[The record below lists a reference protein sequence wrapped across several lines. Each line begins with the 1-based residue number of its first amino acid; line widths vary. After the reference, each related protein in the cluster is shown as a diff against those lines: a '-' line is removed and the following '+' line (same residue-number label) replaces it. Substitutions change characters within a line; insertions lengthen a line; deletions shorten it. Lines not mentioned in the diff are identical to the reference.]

1 MTSTTQTK
9 YLFYTGELSLKP
21 DTAHEIHD
29 VLCANA
35 AANLGFS
42 SVLVYHN
49 KSASIL
55 NPNWLINPFQPQQ
68 PNSKFVD
75 FYNSQ
80 EHLKVVPLPMP
91 YPIDRVQGKLTNS
104 STVATKYYLPFHL
117 HRHTKIVHT
126 RDWNFA
132 KASVKKQIP
141 VIFEKHHFQT
151 TPFEPEIINSPYF
164 QIAITQSEPVR
175 QSLIEHGMPPEKVVW
190 QYNGFE
196 QSFLDRQP
204 QAAETWRQ
212 QLLTD
217 GRKILI
223 VYSGALYK
231 FKGIDLLIDVA
242 AQLPHIQFAITG
254 GKESQVETYQQI
266 AKQKNVH
273 NINFLGWVMPRER
286 LVSLF
291 QAADLL
297 AHPHLSGKEADFTNP
312 VKFFQYMASG
322 TPIVV
327 TEITPLIP
335 FKDSPLIATWCQPD
349 NPEKFAQS
357 IQHALEKYPRKIE
370 GYADSIDYARQFSWE
385 SRILNILNYVEES
398 MRPQIM
404 N

>member
-1 MTSTTQTK
+1 MKTRNK

-35 AANLGFS
+35 AANLGYS
-42 SVLVYHN
+42 SVLAYHDKN
-49 KSASIL
+49 VSPL
-55 NPNWLINPFQPQQ
+55 NLSWLFNPFKPQQ

-80 EHLKVVPLPMP
+80 EHLRVAPLPMP

-104 STVATKYYLPFHL
+104 STIATKYYLPFHL
-117 HRHTKIVHT
+117 RRHIKTVHT

-132 KASVKKQIP
+132 KAAVKNQIP

-175 QSLIEHGMPPEKVVW
+175 QSLIQHGIPPEKVVW
-190 QYNGFE
+190 LYNGFE
-196 QSFLDRQP
+196 QSFLERQP
-204 QAAETWRQ
+204 QEAETWRRE
-212 QLLTD
+212 LLQD
-217 GRKILI
+217 NRQILV

-231 FKGIDLLIDVA
+231 FKGIDLLIEVA
-242 AQLPHIQFAITG
+242 SYMPHIQFVVTG
-254 GKESQVETYQQI
+254 GKDSQVETYRQI
-266 AKQKNVH
+266 AKEKNVQ

-291 QAADLL
+291 QVADLL

-322 TPIVV
+322 TPIVA
-327 TEITPLIP
+327 TEIPPLIP
-335 FKDSPLIATWCQPD
+335 FKDSPIIACWCTPD
-349 NPEKFAQS
+349 NPQKFVES
-357 IQHALEKYPRKIE
+357 IQRALSKYPRKIE
-370 GYADSIDYARQFSWE
+370 GYAESINYAHQFSWE
-385 SRILNILNYVEES
+385 SRILNILNYVDES
-398 MRPQIM
+398 MRPCVM

>member
-1 MTSTTQTK
+1 MASQTQNK

-35 AANLGFS
+35 AANLGYS
-42 SVLVYHN
+42 SVLAYHD
-49 KSASIL
+49 KKVSFL
-55 NPNWLINPFQPQQ
+55 NLSWLFNPFKLQQ
-68 PNSKFVD
+68 PSAQFVD

-80 EHLKVVPLPMP
+80 EHLRVVPLPMP

-104 STVATKYYLPFHL
+104 STIATKYYLPYHL
-117 HRHTKIVHT
+117 RRHTKLVHT

-132 KASVKKQIP
+132 KAAVKNQIP

-151 TPFEPEIINSPYF
+151 TPFEKEIINSPYF

-175 QSLIEHGMPPEKVVW
+175 QSLIKQGMPPEKVAW
-190 QYNGFE
+190 IYNGFE
-196 QSFLDRQP
+196 QSFLERQP
-204 QAAETWRQ
+204 QQAENWRQ
-212 QLLTD
+212 ELLQD
-217 GRKILI
+217 NRQILV

-231 FKGIDLLIDVA
+231 FKGIDLLIEVA
-242 AQLPHIQFAITG
+242 QLLPHIQFAVTG
-254 GKESQVETYQQI
+254 GKDTQVETYRQI
-266 AKQKNVH
+266 AKEKNIS
-273 NINFLGWVMPRER
+273 NISFLGWVMPRER

-291 QAADLL
+291 QGADLL

-322 TPIVV
+322 TPIVA
-327 TEITPLIP
+327 TEIPPLMP
-335 FKDSPLIATWCQPD
+335 FKDSPLIATWCEPD
-349 NPEKFAQS
+349 NPQKFVTA
-357 IQHALEKYPRKIE
+357 IQHALDKYPRKTE
-370 GYADSIDYARQFSWE
+370 GYIDSINYARQFSWE

-398 MRPQIM
+398 MRPQI

>member
-1 MTSTTQTK
+1 MTSTTQNK
-9 YLFYTGELSLKP
+9 YVFYTGELSLEP
-21 DTAHEIHD
+21 NTAHEIHD

-49 KSASIL
+49 KNASIF
-55 NPNWLINPFQPQQ
+55 NPNWFLNPFQPQQ
-68 PNSKFVD
+68 PNEKFVD
-75 FYNSQ
+75 FYNPE
-80 EHLKVVPLPMP
+80 EHLKVLPLPMP
-91 YPIDRVQGKLTNS
+91 YPIDRIQGKFTS
-104 STVATKYYLPFHL
+104 SNTIATKYYLPFHL

-132 KASVKKQIP
+132 KASVKNRIP
-141 VIFEKHHFQT
+141 VIFEKHHFQS
-151 TPFEPEIINSPYF
+151 TPFESEIVKSPYL
-164 QIAITQSEPVR
+164 QIVITQSEPVR
-175 QSLIEHGMPPEKVVW
+175 QSLIQYGMPPEKVVW

-204 QAAETWRQ
+204 QEAETWRQ

-223 VYSGALYK
+223 VYSGALYT

-242 AQLPHIQFAITG
+242 AQLPHIQFAVTG
-254 GKESQVETYQQI
+254 GKESQVEAYQQI
-266 AKQKNVH
+266 AKQKNVQ
-273 NINFLGWVMPRER
+273 NINFLGWVMPRKR

-327 TEITPLIP
+327 TEILPLIP
-335 FKDSPLIATWCQPD
+335 FKDSPLIATWCEPD
-349 NPEKFAQS
+349 NPQKFAQS
-357 IQHALEKYPRKIE
+357 ILYALEKYPRKIE
-370 GYADSIDYARQFSWE
+370 GYTDSINYARQFSWE
-385 SRILNILNYVEES
+385 SRILKILNYVEEP
-398 MRPQIM
+398 MRPKIM